1 MAEQTSRNVG
11 PIVLLGSPGA
21 GKGTQA
27 KRMAARYGIPQIS
40 TGDLLR
46 ENVQRATELGLQARD
61 VMARG
66 ELVSDNLVCDMVRA
80 GCVSKTATVDLFWM
94 AFRALQLRLGG
105 WMRSWNMSS
114 LITRTRTT
122 YTGASVGRL

>member
-1 MAEQTSRNVG
+1 MADEASRNVG

-27 KRMAARYGIPQIS
+27 KRISDRYNIPQIS

-46 ENVQRATELGLQARD
+46 ENVQRGTGLGVQARD

-66 ELVSDNLVCDMVRA
+66 ELVSDDLVCDMVKYRLREQDCERGFILDGFPRTPAQA
-80 GCVSKTATVDLFWM
+80 GWLDAFLEHELFD
-94 AFRALQLRLGG
+94 
-105 WMRSWNMSS
+105 N
-114 LITRTRTT
+114 
-122 YTGASVGRL
+122 

>member
-1 MAEQTSRNVG
+1 MSDRLFCWD
-11 PIVLLGSPGA
+11 PPGA

-66 ELVSDNLVCDMVRA
+66 ELVSDNLVCA
-80 GCVSKTATVDLFWM
+80 IW
-94 AFRALQLRLGG
+94 
-105 WMRSWNMSS
+105 
-114 LITRTRTT
+114 
-122 YTGASVGRL
+122 